1 MKKGCMVFG
10 LFVLL
15 SGCSGLQVAQTVPEA
30 IEVYGTDCDRSGNI
44 EGTEAYADCIS
55 QTWILAEEKERVN
68 QQKKEML
75 LMIRGSGMQNTRSS
89 YNNPFN
95 PLR

>member
-15 SGCSGLQVAQTVPEA
+15 SGCSGLQVAHTVPEA
-30 IEVYGTDCDRSGNI
+30 IEVYGTDCVRSGNI

-68 QQKKEML
+68 QQKKRNASHDQGKRYAKYQEF
-75 LMIRGSGMQNTRSS
+75 I
-89 YNNPFN
+89 
-95 PLR
+95 